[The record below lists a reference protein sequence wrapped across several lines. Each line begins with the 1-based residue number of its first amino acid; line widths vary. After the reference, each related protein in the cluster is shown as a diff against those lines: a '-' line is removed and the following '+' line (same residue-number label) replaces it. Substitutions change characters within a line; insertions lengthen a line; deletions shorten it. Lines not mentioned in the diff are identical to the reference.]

1 MLKVCNWA
9 GFQEFEPLFGC
20 DELLKISLHYSTIP
34 VVHSTVY
41 TLPNERAYSASFTL
55 LMASMFSEAGWP
67 FKSN

>member
-20 DELLKISLHYSTIP
+20 DELLKISFHYSTIP

-41 TLPNERAYSASFTL
+41 TLPLKTLILNILKSA
-55 LMASMFSEAGWP
+55 ASNSLNFLV
-67 FKSN
+67 NNN